1 MPTKKITT
9 RVPLLLLILLA
20 VFPFAGNAQSRKD
33 TDMNTVRVRYMVND
47 LDPAVAFYI
56 KYLGLQ
62 VKQQAKPNFAM
73 LSSTYSVITQS
84 SQARRPAARPVAQA
98 DSLSSCQKNP
108 APGNALSCKTK
119 QSAVPPNIARRV
131 LHSRRGAMILVTGA
145 SGTVGAELVKRL
157 SERGTPARAFVR
169 NRAQA
174 HATALP
180 GIEIIEGDFH
190 ETGNIHARSG
200 GSRTP
205 LLADTF
211 VLPG

>member
-47 LDPAVAFYI
+47 LDPAVAVYI

-119 QSAVPPNIARRV
+119 QSALTVHPNIARRV
-131 LHSRRGAMILVTGA
+131 LHSRRGAMILVTGTT
-145 SGTVGAELVKRL
+145 GTVGAELVKRL
-157 SERGTPARAFVR
+157 SERGTPARPLFAMR
-169 NRAQA
+169 PSAA
-174 HATALP
+174 ACAT
-180 GIEIIEGDFH
+180 
-190 ETGNIHARSG
+190 S
-200 GSRTP
+200 
-205 LLADTF
+205 
-211 VLPG
+211 